1 LVLSLATRTVGAVT
15 FVELGFKTYTDTNTI
30 GGKTG
35 VSNTHT
41 HTYTHTQIHIRL
53 ALSYYCIRPYATSV

>member
-1 LVLSLATRTVGAVT
+1 MLSLATRTVGAVT

-41 HTYTHTQIHIRL
+41 HTHTHIHAYTDTHTIGL
-53 ALSYYCIRPYATSV
+53 KLLLYKALRY